1 MKINDVILQTIA
13 KLVVFIILTFGVEL
27 FLAGHNNPG
36 GGFIG
41 GLVLSSALVLL
52 FLVFDIE
59 TVQKGIPI
67 DFKKLAA
74 IGVLFAV
81 GTGFGA
87 IFFGAEFLTQTF
99 EFVDL
104 PVFGE
109 TELPTVLLF
118 EIGVA
123 LTVVGT
129 VVTII
134 LSISEDV

>member
-1 MKINDVILQTIA
+1 MKINDVILRTIT

-27 FLAGHNNPG
+27 FLAGHNDPG

-52 FLVFDIE
+52 FLVYDIE
-59 TVQKGIPI
+59 TVQKGIPV
-67 DFKKLAA
+67 DFKKVAA
-74 IGVLFAV
+74 VGVLFAV
-81 GTGFGA
+81 GTGLGA
-87 IFFGAEFLTQTF
+87 VAFGAEFLTQTF
-99 EFVDL
+99 EVFHL
-104 PVFGE
+104 PVFGD
-109 TELPTVLLF
+109 TELATVLLF
-118 EIGVA
+118 EVGVA

>member
-1 MKINDVILQTIA
+1 LKINDVILETVT
-13 KLVVFIILTFGVEL
+13 KVVVFIILTFGVEL

-52 FLVFDIE
+52 YLVFDIE
-59 TVQKGIPI
+59 TVHKGIPV
-67 DFKKLAA
+67 DFKIVAA
-74 IGVLFAV
+74 VGVLFVV
-81 GTGFGA
+81 GTGLGA
-87 IFFGAEFLTQTF
+87 IIFGGSFLTQTF
-99 EFVDL
+99 GIFNL
-104 PVFGE
+104 PVFGA
-109 TELPTVLLF
+109 TELATVVLF

>member
-1 MKINDVILQTIA
+1 MRINDVILQTVT

-27 FLAGHNNPG
+27 FFAGHNDPG

-59 TVQKGIPI
+59 TVLKGIPV
-67 DFKKLAA
+67 DFKKVAA
-74 IGVLFAV
+74 VGVLFVV
-81 GTGFGA
+81 GTGLGGVLFGA
-87 IFFGAEFLTQTF
+87 SFLTQTF
-99 EFVDL
+99 ASFHL
-104 PVFGE
+104 PFLGD
-109 TELPTVLLF
+109 TELATVVLF
-118 EIGVA
+118 EVGVA

>member
-1 MKINDVILQTIA
+1 MKINDVILRTVT
-13 KLVVFIILTFGVEL
+13 KVVVFIILTFGVEL
-27 FLAGHNNPG
+27 FFSGHYNPG

-52 FLVFDIE
+52 FLVHDIE
-59 TVQKGIPI
+59 TVQKGIPV
-67 DFKKLAA
+67 DFKKVAALGVILA
-74 IGVLFAV
+74 IGTGVGAVLF
-81 GTGFGA
+81 GA
-87 IFFGAEFLTQTF
+87 AFLTQTF
-99 EFVDL
+99 GIFNL

-109 TELPTVLLF
+109 TELATVVLF
-118 EIGVA
+118 EVGVA